1 MLINQTFEIDSCDD
15 VELNIK
21 RTSKLEYRISYDDE
35 KEIKAIVF
43 IVGGFGANAN
53 ISFLDFDREYIAKNF
68 DVVVVHV
75 FYHCFCARQSIDQ
88 KYNPKLIPNQDDL
101 ERINGI
107 LKNINLGHLS
117 VNKDNFEQIIPL
129 IEQKVNEMKQAGLV
143 DENQK
148 IELSCDFIPPN
159 GEYQNFGIMAAIDH
173 INALKDLVKRFPK
186 LADLPKIYGG
196 GSYGGYLALLIAKI
210 APWYVDG
217 VIDNSGSAVPPLNYI
232 IGRELEFKSKDT
244 NGDMYM
250 PGDHFFVSCFLKTHW
265 TRKENSPYFFNNEN
279 YFIRTLLNKDHLILQ
294 SQKNKNIIYVS
305 YHSKED
311 PLTPANFKELTMQIL
326 KILGYDVSLNLID
339 ENKIDGKFIKNL
351 DHGCGIPDK
360 ALFRKELP
368 LMLEKL
374 QGRKSLMQEN
384 SISYPCGN
392 KVFTFKDVGDKFE
405 LEIKD

>member
-1 MLINQTFEIDSCDD
+1 MLINQSFEIDSCDD

-43 IVGGFGANAN
+43 IIGGYGANAN
-53 ISFLDFDREYIAKNF
+53 IYFLDSYRNYIAKNF
-68 DVVVVHV
+68 DVVAVHV
-75 FYHCFCARQSIDQ
+75 FYHCFCQRRSDVL
-88 KYNPKLIPNQDDL
+88 KYDASAKFLEEDL
-101 ERINGI
+101 ENFSKMLISFNIDSRNLNSNNALEYYHHLDHCITT
-107 LKNINLGHLS
+107 LKSQGKLAQNY
-117 VNKDNFEQIIPL
+117 
-129 IEQKVNEMKQAGLV
+129 QAKFTSTFV
-143 DENQK
+143 
-148 IELSCDFIPPN
+148 PPN
-159 GEYQNFGIMAAIDH
+159 GDYQNYGIMAAIDH

-186 LADLPKIYGG
+186 FADLPKIYGG

-217 VIDNSGSAVPPLNYI
+217 VIDNSGSAVPPLIYI
-232 IGRELEFKSKDT
+232 LGREMEGGCDYVFNDPSTLIE
-244 NGDMYM
+244 
-250 PGDHFFVSCFLKTHW
+250 CFLKTHW

-305 YHSKED
+305 YHSDKD
-311 PLTPANFKELTMQIL
+311 PLTPANFKEQTMQIL

-374 QGRKSLMQEN
+374 QKRKSLMQEN

-392 KVFTFKDVGDKFE
+392 KVFTFKDVENQLK
-405 LEIKD
+405 LIIN

>member
-15 VELNIK
+15 VELGIK

-35 KEIKAIVF
+35 KDLKAIVF
-43 IVGGFGANAN
+43 VIGGYGANAN
-53 ISFLDFDREYIAKNF
+53 IYFLDSYRNYIAKNF
-68 DVVVVHV
+68 DVVTINV
-75 FYHCFCARQSIDQ
+75 FYHCFCQRRSDVEKYSTLADFTKDDLKLIEKVLR
-88 KYNPKLIPNQDDL
+88 KYNIPCDQLANNTVVSHCEYLSEIMTELKMLNRLPYDFE
-101 ERINGI
+101 ER
-107 LKNINLGHLS
+107 LS
-117 VNKDNFEQIIPL
+117 
-129 IEQKVNEMKQAGLV
+129 AT
-143 DENQK
+143 
-148 IELSCDFIPPN
+148 FIPSR

-173 INALKDLVKRFPK
+173 INALKDLVKRFPEF
-186 LADLPKIYGG
+186 ADLPKIYGG
-196 GSYGGYLALLIAKI
+196 GSYGGYLSLLIAKI

-217 VIDNSGSAVPPLNYI
+217 VIDNSGSALPPLNYI
-232 IGRELEFKSKDT
+232 LGREMEHSY
-244 NGDMYM
+244 GDYYEDF
-250 PGDHFFVSCFLKTHW
+250 PHNRIIFFLKTHW

-311 PLTPANFKELTMQIL
+311 PLTPANFKQQTMQIL

-374 QGRKSLMQEN
+374 QKRKSFMQEN

-392 KVFTFKDVGDKFE
+392 KVFIFKDVGDKFE
-405 LEIKD
+405 LTIKD

>member
-35 KEIKAIVF
+35 KDIKAIVF
-43 IVGGFGANAN
+43 VIGGYGANAN

-101 ERINGI
+101 ERVNGI

-143 DENQK
+143 DESQK

-159 GEYQNFGIMAAIDH
+159 GDYQNYGVMAAIDH

-186 LADLPKIYGG
+186 FADLPKIYGG
-196 GSYGGYLALLIAKI
+196 GSYGGYLSLLIAKI

-217 VIDNSGSAVPPLNYI
+217 VIDNSGSALPSPMFILERESGQCDYFEEYPHNK
-232 IGRELEFKSKDT
+232 IGFFIKTYWNADVSSK
-244 NGDMYM
+244 
-250 PGDHFFVSCFLKTHW
+250 
-265 TRKENSPYFFNNEN
+265 YFFHTEN
-279 YFIRTLLNKDHLILQ
+279 YLIRIIPNLAHLTIQ
-294 SQKNKNIIYVS
+294 ANVNKNIVLVS
-305 YHSKED
+305 YHSLKDPFNTAKDKQTLFLAYKE
-311 PLTPANFKELTMQIL
+311 
-326 KILGYDVSLNLID
+326 LGYDATLHLIKD
-339 ENKIDGKFIKNL
+339 ESEIDGRFIKDLN
-351 DHGCGIPDK
+351 HGMRISDK

-374 QGRKSLMQEN
+374 QKRKSFMQEN

-392 KVFTFKDVGDKFE
+392 KVFMFKDVGDKFE
-405 LEIKD
+405 LVIKD

>member
-1 MLINQTFEIDSCDD
+1 MLINQSFEIDSCDD
-15 VELNIK
+15 VELGIK

-35 KEIKAIVF
+35 KDLKAIVF
-43 IVGGFGANAN
+43 VIGGYGANAN
-53 ISFLDFDREYIAKNF
+53 IYFLDSYRNYIAKNF
-68 DVVVVHV
+68 DVVTINV
-75 FYHCFCARQSIDQ
+75 FYHCFCQRRSDVL
-88 KYNPKLIPNQDDL
+88 KYDASAKFLEEDL
-101 ERINGI
+101 ENFSKVLNDFNIDSRNLNSNNALEYYHHLDHYITT
-107 LKNINLGHLS
+107 LKSQGKLAQNY
-117 VNKDNFEQIIPL
+117 
-129 IEQKVNEMKQAGLV
+129 QA
-143 DENQK
+143 K
-148 IELSCDFIPPN
+148 FTSTFIPPN
-159 GEYQNFGIMAAIDH
+159 GDYQNYGVMAAIDH
-173 INALKDLVKRFPK
+173 INALKDLVKRFPEF
-186 LADLPKIYGG
+186 ADLPKIYGG
-196 GSYGGYLALLIAKI
+196 GSYGGYLSLLIAKI

-217 VIDNSGSAVPPLNYI
+217 VIDNSGSALPPLNYI
-232 IGRELEFKSKDT
+232 LGREMESGCDYVLNSS
-244 NGDMYM
+244 
-250 PGDHFFVSCFLKTHW
+250 HILIQCFLKTHW

-311 PLTPANFKELTMQIL
+311 SLTPANFKEQTMQIL

-392 KVFTFKDVGDKFE
+392 KVFTFKDVENQLK
-405 LEIKD
+405 LIIN

>member
-15 VELNIK
+15 VELGIK

-35 KEIKAIVF
+35 KDIKAIVF

-68 DVVVVHV
+68 DVVVIHV

-143 DENQK
+143 DESQK

-159 GEYQNFGIMAAIDH
+159 GDYQNYGIMAAIDH

-186 LADLPKIYGG
+186 FADLPKIYGG
-196 GSYGGYLALLIAKI
+196 GSYGGYLSLLIAKI

-217 VIDNSGSAVPPLNYI
+217 VIDNSGSALPPLNYI
-232 IGRELEFKSKDT
+232 LGREMEHSY
-244 NGDMYM
+244 GDYYEDF
-250 PGDHFFVSCFLKTHW
+250 PHNRIIFFLKTHW

-305 YHSKED
+305 YHSDKD
-311 PLTPANFKELTMQIL
+311 PLTPANFKQQTMQIL

-374 QGRKSLMQEN
+374 QKRKSFMQEN

-392 KVFTFKDVGDKFE
+392 KVFIFKDVGDKFE
-405 LEIKD
+405 LVIKD

>member
-1 MLINQTFEIDSCDD
+1 MLINQSFEIDSCDD
-15 VELNIK
+15 VELGIK

-35 KEIKAIVF
+35 KDLKAIVF
-43 IVGGFGANAN
+43 IIGGYGANAN
-53 ISFLDFDREYIAKNF
+53 IYFLDSYRNYIAKNF
-68 DVVVVHV
+68 DVVTINV
-75 FYHCFCARQSIDQ
+75 FYHCFCQRRSDVL
-88 KYNPKLIPNQDDL
+88 KYDASAKFLEEDL
-101 ERINGI
+101 ENFSKVLNDFNIDSRNLNSNNALEYYHHLDHYITT
-107 LKNINLGHLS
+107 LKSQGKLAQNY
-117 VNKDNFEQIIPL
+117 
-129 IEQKVNEMKQAGLV
+129 QA
-143 DENQK
+143 K
-148 IELSCDFIPPN
+148 FTSTFIPPN
-159 GEYQNFGIMAAIDH
+159 GDYQNYGIMAAIDH

-186 LADLPKIYGG
+186 FADLPKIYGG
-196 GSYGGYLALLIAKI
+196 GSYGGYLSLLIAKI

-217 VIDNSGSAVPPLNYI
+217 VIDNSGSALPPLNYI
-232 IGRELEFKSKDT
+232 LGREMESGCDYVLNSS
-244 NGDMYM
+244 
-250 PGDHFFVSCFLKTHW
+250 HILIQCFLKTHW

-311 PLTPANFKELTMQIL
+311 SLTPANFKEQTMQIL

-392 KVFTFKDVGDKFE
+392 KVFTFKDVENQLK
-405 LEIKD
+405 LIIN

>member
-1 MLINQTFEIDSCDD
+1 MLINQSFEIDSCDD

-21 RTSKLEYRISYDDE
+21 RISKLEYRISYDDE

-43 IVGGFGANAN
+43 IIGGYGANAN
-53 ISFLDFDREYIAKNF
+53 IYFLDSYRNYIAKNF
-68 DVVVVHV
+68 DVVAVHV
-75 FYHCFCARQSIDQ
+75 FYHCFCQRRSDVL
-88 KYNPKLIPNQDDL
+88 KYDASAKFLEEDL
-101 ERINGI
+101 ENFSKVLNDFNIDSRNLNSNNALEYYHHLDHYITT
-107 LKNINLGHLS
+107 LKSQGKLAQNY
-117 VNKDNFEQIIPL
+117 
-129 IEQKVNEMKQAGLV
+129 QA
-143 DENQK
+143 K
-148 IELSCDFIPPN
+148 FTSTFIPPN
-159 GEYQNFGIMAAIDH
+159 GDYQNYGIMAAIDH

-186 LADLPKIYGG
+186 FADLPKIYGG

-217 VIDNSGSAVPPLNYI
+217 VIDNSGSALPPLNYI
-232 IGRELEFKSKDT
+232 LGREMESGCDYVLNSS
-244 NGDMYM
+244 
-250 PGDHFFVSCFLKTHW
+250 HILIQCFLKTHW

-311 PLTPANFKELTMQIL
+311 PLTPANFKEQTMQIL

-374 QGRKSLMQEN
+374 QGRKSFMQEN

-392 KVFTFKDVGDKFE
+392 KVFTFKDVENQLK
-405 LEIKD
+405 LIIN

>member
-1 MLINQTFEIDSCDD
+1 MLINQSFEIDSCDD

-21 RTSKLEYRISYDDE
+21 RTSKLEYRLSYDDE
-35 KEIKAIVF
+35 KDLKAIVF
-43 IVGGFGANAN
+43 IIGGYGANAN
-53 ISFLDFDREYIAKNF
+53 IYFLDSYRNYIAKNF
-68 DVVVVHV
+68 DVVTINV
-75 FYHCFCARQSIDQ
+75 FYHCFCQRRSDVL
-88 KYNPKLIPNQDDL
+88 KYDASAKFLEEDL
-101 ERINGI
+101 ENFSKVLNDFNIDSRNLNSNNALEYYHHLDHYITT
-107 LKNINLGHLS
+107 LKSQGKLAQNY
-117 VNKDNFEQIIPL
+117 
-129 IEQKVNEMKQAGLV
+129 QA
-143 DENQK
+143 K
-148 IELSCDFIPPN
+148 FTSTFIPPN
-159 GEYQNFGIMAAIDH
+159 GDYQNYGIMAAIDH
-173 INALKDLVKRFPK
+173 INALKDLVKCFPK
-186 LADLPKIYGG
+186 FADLPKIYGG
-196 GSYGGYLALLIAKI
+196 GSYGGYLSLLIAKI

-217 VIDNSGSAVPPLNYI
+217 VIDNSGSALPPLNYI
-232 IGRELEFKSKDT
+232 LGREMESGCDYVLNSS
-244 NGDMYM
+244 
-250 PGDHFFVSCFLKTHW
+250 HILIQCFLKTHW

-305 YHSKED
+305 YHSDKD
-311 PLTPANFKELTMQIL
+311 PLTPANFKQQTMQIL

-374 QGRKSLMQEN
+374 QKRKSFMQEN

>member
-43 IVGGFGANAN
+43 IIGGYGANAN
-53 ISFLDFDREYIAKNF
+53 IYFLDSYRNYIAKNF
-68 DVVVVHV
+68 DVVTINV
-75 FYHCFCARQSIDQ
+75 FYHCFCQRRSDVL
-88 KYNPKLIPNQDDL
+88 KYDASAKFLEEDL
-101 ERINGI
+101 ENFSKVLNDFNIDSRNLNSNNALEYYHHLDHYITT
-107 LKNINLGHLS
+107 LKSQGKLAQNY
-117 VNKDNFEQIIPL
+117 
-129 IEQKVNEMKQAGLV
+129 QA
-143 DENQK
+143 K
-148 IELSCDFIPPN
+148 FTSTFIPPN
-159 GEYQNFGIMAAIDH
+159 GDYQNYGVMAAIDH

-186 LADLPKIYGG
+186 FADLPKIYGG
-196 GSYGGYLALLIAKI
+196 GSYGGYLSLLIAKI

-217 VIDNSGSAVPPLNYI
+217 VIDNSGSALPPLNYI
-232 IGRELEFKSKDT
+232 LGREMESGCDYVLNSS
-244 NGDMYM
+244 
-250 PGDHFFVSCFLKTHW
+250 HILIQCFLKTHW

-311 PLTPANFKELTMQIL
+311 PLTPANFKQQTMQIL

-374 QGRKSLMQEN
+374 QKRKSFMQEN

-392 KVFTFKDVGDKFE
+392 KVFIFKDVGDKFE
-405 LEIKD
+405 LVIKD

>member
-1 MLINQTFEIDSCDD
+1 MLINQSFEIDSCDD
-15 VELNIK
+15 VELGIK

-35 KEIKAIVF
+35 KDLKAIVF
-43 IVGGFGANAN
+43 IIGGYGANAN
-53 ISFLDFDREYIAKNF
+53 IYFLDSYRNYIAKNF
-68 DVVVVHV
+68 DVVTINV
-75 FYHCFCARQSIDQ
+75 FYHCFCQRRSDVL
-88 KYNPKLIPNQDDL
+88 KYDASAKFLEEDL
-101 ERINGI
+101 ENFSKVLNDFNIDSRNLNSNNALEYYHHLDHYITT
-107 LKNINLGHLS
+107 LKSQGKLAQNY
-117 VNKDNFEQIIPL
+117 
-129 IEQKVNEMKQAGLV
+129 QA
-143 DENQK
+143 K
-148 IELSCDFIPPN
+148 FTSTFIPPN
-159 GEYQNFGIMAAIDH
+159 GDYQNYGIMAAIDH

-186 LADLPKIYGG
+186 FADLPKIYGG

-232 IGRELEFKSKDT
+232 LGREMESGCDYVLNSS
-244 NGDMYM
+244 
-250 PGDHFFVSCFLKTHW
+250 HILIQCFLKTHW

-311 PLTPANFKELTMQIL
+311 SLTPANFKEQTMQIL

-392 KVFTFKDVGDKFE
+392 KVFTFKDVENQLK
-405 LEIKD
+405 LIIN

>member
-1 MLINQTFEIDSCDD
+1 MLINQSFEIDSCDD

-21 RTSKLEYRISYDDE
+21 RTSKLEYRLSYDDE

-43 IVGGFGANAN
+43 IIGGYGANAN
-53 ISFLDFDREYIAKNF
+53 IYFLDSYRNYIAKNF
-68 DVVVVHV
+68 DVVTINV
-75 FYHCFCARQSIDQ
+75 FYHCFCQRRSDVL
-88 KYNPKLIPNQDDL
+88 KYDASAKFLEEDL
-101 ERINGI
+101 ENFSKVLNDFNIDSRNLNSNNALEYYHHLDHYITT
-107 LKNINLGHLS
+107 LKSQGKLAQNY
-117 VNKDNFEQIIPL
+117 
-129 IEQKVNEMKQAGLV
+129 QA
-143 DENQK
+143 K
-148 IELSCDFIPPN
+148 FTSTFIPPN
-159 GEYQNFGIMAAIDH
+159 GDYQNYGIMAAIDH
-173 INALKDLVKRFPK
+173 INSLKDLVKRFPK
-186 LADLPKIYGG
+186 FADLPKIYGG

-217 VIDNSGSAVPPLNYI
+217 VIDNSGSALPPLNYI
-232 IGRELEFKSKDT
+232 LGREMESGCDYVLNSS
-244 NGDMYM
+244 
-250 PGDHFFVSCFLKTHW
+250 HILIQCFLKTHW

-311 PLTPANFKELTMQIL
+311 SLTPANFKEQTMQIL

-392 KVFTFKDVGDKFE
+392 KVFTFKDVENQLK
-405 LEIKD
+405 LIIN

>member
-21 RTSKLEYRISYDDE
+21 RTSKLEYRISYDNK
-35 KEIKAIVF
+35 KEMKAIVF
-43 IVGGFGANAN
+43 IIGGYGANAN
-53 ISFLDFDREYIAKNF
+53 IHFLDSYRNYIAKKF
-68 DVVVVHV
+68 DVATINV
-75 FYHCFCARQSIDQ
+75 FYHCFCQRPSDVEKYSTLADFTKEDLRLMEKVLC
-88 KYNPKLIPNQDDL
+88 KYNIPCDQLANNTVVSHCEYLSEIMTELKMLNRLPYDFE
-101 ERINGI
+101 ER
-107 LKNINLGHLS
+107 LS
-117 VNKDNFEQIIPL
+117 ATYIPS
-129 IEQKVNEMKQAGLV
+129 
-143 DENQK
+143 D
-148 IELSCDFIPPN
+148 

-186 LADLPKIYGG
+186 FADLPKIYGG

-217 VIDNSGSAVPPLNYI
+217 VIDNSGSALPPLNYI
-232 IGRELEFKSKDT
+232 LGREMEHSY
-244 NGDMYM
+244 GDYYEDF
-250 PGDHFFVSCFLKTHW
+250 PHNRIIFFLKTHW

-311 PLTPANFKELTMQIL
+311 PLTPANFKEQTMQIL

-374 QGRKSLMQEN
+374 QKRKSFMQEN

-392 KVFTFKDVGDKFE
+392 KVFTFKDVENQLK
-405 LEIKD
+405 LIIN

>member
-15 VELNIK
+15 VELGIK

-35 KEIKAIVF
+35 KDLKAIVF
-43 IVGGFGANAN
+43 IIGGYGANAN
-53 ISFLDFDREYIAKNF
+53 IYFLDSYRNYIAKNF
-68 DVVVVHV
+68 DVVTINV
-75 FYHCFCARQSIDQ
+75 FYHCFCQRRSDVL
-88 KYNPKLIPNQDDL
+88 KYDASAKFLEEDL
-101 ERINGI
+101 ENFSKVLNDFNIDSRNLNSNNALEYYHHLDHYITT
-107 LKNINLGHLS
+107 LKSQGKLAQNY
-117 VNKDNFEQIIPL
+117 
-129 IEQKVNEMKQAGLV
+129 QA
-143 DENQK
+143 K
-148 IELSCDFIPPN
+148 FTSTFIPPN
-159 GEYQNFGIMAAIDH
+159 GDYQNYGVMAAIDH
-173 INALKDLVKRFPK
+173 INALKDLVKRFPEF
-186 LADLPKIYGG
+186 ADLPKIYGG
-196 GSYGGYLALLIAKI
+196 GSYGGYLSLLIAKI

-217 VIDNSGSAVPPLNYI
+217 VIDNSGSALPPLNYI
-232 IGRELEFKSKDT
+232 LGREMESGCDYVLNSS
-244 NGDMYM
+244 
-250 PGDHFFVSCFLKTHW
+250 HILIQCFLKTHW

-311 PLTPANFKELTMQIL
+311 PLTPANFKEQTMQIL

-392 KVFTFKDVGDKFE
+392 KVFTFKDVENQLK
-405 LEIKD
+405 LIIN